1 MQIKLRE
8 SKTQEITP
16 QETLVSPAR
25 TELNH
30 NPTPEEQHIAHKD
43 ADPTRQAPPK
53 QSVEEEEVK
62 KVSNALEQFW
72 KAMGV
77 SLQFHVDEESN
88 TIQVSIVD
96 PSTNKVIRKIPS
108 DELLDMA
115 ASIRDTTGVFVDMD
129 L

>member
-1 MQIKLRE
+1 MQIEIRE
-8 SKTQEITP
+8 PKSQEITP
-16 QETLVSPAR
+16 QEKVVSPTR
-25 TELNH
+25 TELNQ
-30 NPTPEEQHIAHKD
+30 NSTPDEHITNND
-43 ADPTRQAPPK
+43 ADSTQQPHAK
-53 QSVEEEEVK
+53 QSVEEQEVK

-77 SLQFHVDEESN
+77 SLQFHVDEDSN
-88 TIQVSIVD
+88 KIQVSIVD

-115 ASIRDTTGVFVDMD
+115 AAIRDSTGVFVDMD